1 MSTLVL
7 SLGTLGY
14 VYTANL
20 ENSLSFVGIVLMMRL
35 IVVEKLKKERTRR
48 TFSKKYNSL
57 ELMSYQKVCNIYID
71 KNSNTLVNFTFIL
84 LTDVIG
90 FKCDYFFIAVLIEHH
105 IKFRH
110 NNSEHN

>member
-35 IVVEKLKKERTRR
+35 IVVEKLKKR
-48 TFSKKYNSL
+48 KDPQDL
-57 ELMSYQKVCNIYID
+57 
-71 KNSNTLVNFTFIL
+71 
-84 LTDVIG
+84 
-90 FKCDYFFIAVLIEHH
+90 FKEI
-105 IKFRH
+105 
-110 NNSEHN
+110 